1 MLGVLVEQVQLLNRF
16 HGVWFGEAGGKGKGH
31 SGMKHRE
38 SKRYDLPFKA
48 AGRVIVLALWSAA
61 PLASAGQDREVPPTL
76 TVPAGTLLRVRVSE
90 FLSSDHNKV
99 GDSFTAELEQPVVAD
114 GWVVA
119 RRGQTV
125 LGRVA
130 VAKKAGRVKGVS
142 QLGVGLTYL
151 VLVDGQQLLVRTQM
165 IQDTAGTSRGRDAA
179 ALGTTTG
186 VGATIGAAASG
197 GEGAAIGAGAG
208 AAVGVIGVLLTR
220 GRPTELPPETSLT
233 FQLQSP
239 LSISTARS
247 RVAFRP
253 VNPEDYGPAKLQR
266 RPHLAGAPYPPPPYY
281 SRRFYP
287 YYYPGTFF
295 AGYYGFGRG
304 FGHRGFHR

>member
-1 MLGVLVEQVQLLNRF
+1 M
-16 HGVWFGEAGGKGKGH
+16 GEAGDKGKGH
-31 SGMKHRE
+31 KELKHRQ
-38 SKRYDLPFKA
+38 SKRDFLLYKA
-48 AGRVIVLALWSAA
+48 AVGVFVLALWSAA
-61 PLASAGQDREVPPTL
+61 TSVLAGQDRELPPTL
-76 TVPAGTLLRVRVSE
+76 TVPAGTLLRVRVSQ

-99 GDSFTAELEQPVVAD
+99 GDSFTAELEQPVVSD
-114 GWVVA
+114 GWVLA

-130 VAKKAGRVKGVS
+130 VAKKAGRIKGVS
-142 QLGVGLTYL
+142 QLGVELTSL
-151 VLVDGQQLLVRTQM
+151 VLVDGQQPHVRTQL
-165 IQDTAGTSRGRDAA
+165 IQDTAGKSRERDAA
-179 ALGTTTG
+179 AVGTTTG
-186 VGATIGAAASG
+186 VGAIIGAAANG

-281 SRRFYP
+281 SRPFYP
-287 YYYPGTFF
+287 YYYPGPFF
-295 AGYYGFGRG
+295 VGYYGFGRG